1 MADSTGRYDEALG
14 MDAPISRRDFLN
26 STLLASGVFLTPR
39 SPAELLSQAVA
50 QGDEWSGFGGVGDYA
65 KCNGNTSQVM
75 VDGHQIRD
83 RVFER
88 LPAEANDTGETYD
101 CVVVGGGISGLA
113 AALIFR
119 RRARPGATCLVI
131 DNHPIFGGEAK
142 RNEFHVDGHRLIA
155 HQGSAFYF
163 VPYPLSFLARFYDS
177 IGLPQPRLEY
187 QTWGGSR
194 QRMVTSNTPYGAP
207 GMDQGQ
213 FGFYFGQKFGRT
225 PGEWVIDPLRRNLT
239 GAPISNEVRDE
250 VLKILRTQTRAD
262 FQRPSY
268 DGDPISRS
276 LDAMTLEDH
285 LIWLYG
291 VSRETVRTYLGDE
304 GGGFGLGPDALSAMT
319 LYAPDFLHPL
329 PDPAAEQMF
338 PDGNSGFARMI
349 VKTLLPDAL
358 SGPNTLEGVCRGML
372 NLEALDRSGSAVR
385 IRLSATVVSVQHD
398 GDPTKSDAVTLAYTR
413 GGKVSKVQARA
424 VIVAG
429 GSWTAK
435 HIVRDLPSSH
445 REAYGLF
452 YRSPAMMVNVAVRN
466 WRFLEKLGISGCRW
480 FEGVGSFIQMRH
492 VATCGAPATT
502 IDPDQ
507 PAVITVKVIY
517 PTPGLPTEEQGHR
530 GRAEMLGTSFREYER
545 RIRSQFD
552 DMFTRAGL
560 DVRRDIA
567 GIILNRWGHAYV
579 SPQPGWYY
587 GSNGKPS
594 PRDVLRAAPFGR
606 VAFAN
611 TDLSGNMD
619 HRSSII
625 EADRAVGQLLDQ
637 VLV

>member
-1 MADSTGRYDEALG
+1 
-14 MDAPISRRDFLN
+14 
-26 STLLASGVFLTPR
+26 
-39 SPAELLSQAVA
+39 
-50 QGDEWSGFGGVGDYA
+50 
-65 KCNGNTSQVM
+65 
-75 VDGHQIRD
+75 
-83 RVFER
+83 
-88 LPAEANDTGETYD
+88 
-101 CVVVGGGISGLA
+101 
-113 AALIFR
+113 
-119 RRARPGATCLVI
+119 
-131 DNHPIFGGEAK
+131 
-142 RNEFHVDGHRLIA
+142 
-155 HQGSAFYF
+155 
-163 VPYPLSFLARFYDS
+163 
-177 IGLPQPRLEY
+177 
-187 QTWGGSR
+187 
-194 QRMVTSNTPYGAP
+194 
-207 GMDQGQ
+207 
-213 FGFYFGQKFGRT
+213 
-225 PGEWVIDPLRRNLT
+225 
-239 GAPISNEVRDE
+239 
-250 VLKILRTQTRAD
+250 
-262 FQRPSY
+262 
-268 DGDPISRS
+268 
-276 LDAMTLEDH
+276 
-285 LIWLYG
+285 
-291 VSRETVRTYLGDE
+291 
-304 GGGFGLGPDALSAMT
+304 MT

-372 NLEALDRSGSAVR
+372 NLEALDRSGSAAR

-398 GDPTKSDAVTLAYTR
+398 GDATKSDAVTVAYTR
-413 GGKVSKVQARA
+413 GGKVSKVKARA

-480 FEGVGSFIQMRH
+480 FEGVGSFMQMRH

-606 VAFAN
+606 IAFAN